1 MEREFEDMATLE
13 RELEKRFEKACE
25 KNGWSATAYLQIG
38 GNEATLM
45 LDKHSESPITKD
57 DVISAQG
64 LIKSFISAEFGISDI
79 AEDKVLSKDEEK
91 IPNTI
96 APYHITLTARIG
108 ASDWLK
114 RVA

>member
-1 MEREFEDMATLE
+1 MEQDIGKMANLE
-13 RELEKRFEKACE
+13 RELEKRFENKCE

-38 GNEATLM
+38 GSEATLM
-45 LDKHSESPITKD
+45 LDKHSESPIAED
-57 DVISAQG
+57 DVKSAQES
-64 LIKSFISAEFGISDI
+64 IKDFIGAELGIAEI
-79 AEDKVLSKDEEK
+79 AEDKVFSKDEEK

-96 APYHITLTARIG
+96 APYHVELTARVG

>member
-1 MEREFEDMATLE
+1 MEREFDGMATLE

-25 KNGWSATAYLQIG
+25 KNDWSATAYLQIG
-38 GNEATLM
+38 GNEAPLM
-45 LDKHSESPITKD
+45 LDKHSEKQILAD
-57 DVISAQG
+57 DVESAQNA
-64 LIKSFISAEFGISDI
+64 IREFIAAELGIADI
-79 AEDKVLSKDEEK
+79 AEDKVFTKNEEK

-96 APYHITLTARIG
+96 APYHVVLTVRIG